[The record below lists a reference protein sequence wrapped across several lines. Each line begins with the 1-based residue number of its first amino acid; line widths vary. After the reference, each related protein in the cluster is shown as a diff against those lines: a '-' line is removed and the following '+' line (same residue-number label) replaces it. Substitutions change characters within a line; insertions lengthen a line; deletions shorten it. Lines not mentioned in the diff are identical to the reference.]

1 MIPKRKKCDST
12 NTPKDIRMTILGIH
26 EGHDSSA
33 AIIVDGKIIAD
44 VQEERFNR
52 VKHSGD
58 TPLNAIHYCLAAA
71 GLESINDVD
80 YVSIPWLQIP
90 DGLKTIFNISE
101 SFNWKQRIF
110 RKVFKLMFRSPF
122 DTNWL
127 RTPIYK
133 ESFDQYEGQIK
144 SYDHHLCHAASAYYT
159 QSDNDKHLIFTIDG
173 IGDNTCTAV
182 WLAEGNQIT
191 PLKKYGTEAAIGWAY
206 SLVTEGLHWIHGDGE
221 GKTMGLA
228 PYGDYNVCKGLL
240 DPYFPEFEGTELK
253 KEVDLGAPYVWNEK
267 GASQYHLTKSSEVGQ
282 LIQKYGKENIAAEAQ
297 RKLEESVIELVKG
310 WVDQTGIKKTC
321 FAGGVMLNV
330 KLNQRLW
337 DTRASIGIEKHHI
350 YPNPGDSGVA
360 VGAALLEYYKHHSF
374 EGGTLDSLYG
384 GPEYSNKE
392 IEDHLQLSKLN
403 YQFLDDPAKTAAQ
416 LLSENKIIGWFQGRM
431 ESGPRA
437 LGNRSIL
444 MSPLTKE
451 NKAILNERVK
461 FRESFRPFC
470 PSLLFESKDK
480 YLHDSKDEFF
490 MMTSF
495 DCVES
500 KINQIP
506 AVVHEDGTLRPQLVK
521 KEQNPLFW
529 QLIKEFETITGESI
543 VLNTSMNVMGEPIVN
558 TPSDAIKCF
567 YSTGI
572 DALFMGN
579 YLITK

>member
-1 MIPKRKKCDST
+1 
-12 NTPKDIRMTILGIH
+12 MTILGIH

-122 DTNWL
+122 DTSWL
-127 RTPIYK
+127 RAPIYK
-133 ESFDQYEGQIK
+133 EAFAQYEGQIK

-159 QSDNDKHLIFTIDG
+159 QSDTDKHLIFTIDG
-173 IGDNTCTAV
+173 IGDNTCTTV

-191 PLKKYGTEAAIGWAY
+191 PLKKYGSEAAIGWAY

-267 GASQYHLTKSSEVGQ
+267 GASQYHLTKSSEVEQ

-337 DTRASIGIEKHHI
+337 NNRASIGIEKQHI

-374 EGGTLDSLYG
+374 EGSTLDSLYG

-392 IEDHLQLSKLN
+392 IEGHLQLSKLN
-403 YQFLDDPAKTAAQ
+403 YQYLDEPAKTAAQ

-444 MSPLTKE
+444 MSPLMKG

-470 PSLLFESKDK
+470 PSLLFESRDK
-480 YLHDSKDEFF
+480 YLLDSKDEFF
-490 MMTSF
+490 MMASF

-572 DALFMGN
+572 DALFIGN

>member
-1 MIPKRKKCDST
+1 MIPKRKKYDSA
-12 NTPKDIRMTILGIH
+12 NTPKDIQMTILGIH
-26 EGHDSSA
+26 VGHDSSA

-58 TPLNAIHYCLAAA
+58 TPLNAIHYCLEAA

-90 DGLKTIFNISE
+90 DGLKTIFNIPE

-133 ESFDQYEGQIK
+133 VTFDQYEGQIH

-159 QSDNDKHLIFTIDG
+159 QADNDKHLIFTIDG

-182 WLAEGNQIT
+182 WLAEGSQIT

-228 PYGDYNVCKGLL
+228 PYGDYKACKGQL
-240 DPYFPEFEGTELK
+240 DGFFPLFEGTTLK
-253 KEVDLGAPYVWNEK
+253 KEVDLGPPYVWNEK
-267 GASQYHLTKSSEVGQ
+267 GASQYHLTKASEIEKLV
-282 LIQKYGKENIAAEAQ
+282 QKYGKENIAAEAQ
-297 RKLEESVIELVKG
+297 RKLEETVSELVKG
-310 WVDQTGIKKTC
+310 WVDQTGLKKVC

-337 DTRASIGIEKHHI
+337 NNRASNGIEKQHI

-374 EGGTLDSLYG
+374 EGGTLESLYG
-384 GPEYSNKE
+384 GPEYSNEEVEKQ
-392 IEDHLQLSKLN
+392 LQLSKLK
-403 YQFLDDPAKTAAQ
+403 YQLLDDPAKTAAQ

-470 PSLLFESKDK
+470 PSLLLESKDK
-480 YLHDSKDEFF
+480 YLLDSKDEFF

-495 DCVES
+495 NCVEC
-500 KINQIP
+500 KRNEIP

-567 YSTGI
+567 YSAGI

-579 YLITK
+579 FLIIK